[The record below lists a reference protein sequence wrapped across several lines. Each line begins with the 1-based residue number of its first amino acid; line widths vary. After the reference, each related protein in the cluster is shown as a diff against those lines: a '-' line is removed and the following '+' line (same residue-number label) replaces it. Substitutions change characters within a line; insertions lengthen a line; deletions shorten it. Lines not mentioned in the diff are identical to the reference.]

1 MENSEKST
9 AMCMCKSVFKSG
21 ENRISK
27 KQFTQ
32 VWIDLIN
39 KIEKGKGLK
48 IVQK

>member
-1 MENSEKST
+1 MENNEKT
-9 AMCMCKSVFKSG
+9 TMCKSVFKSG

-32 VWIDLIN
+32 VWIELIN